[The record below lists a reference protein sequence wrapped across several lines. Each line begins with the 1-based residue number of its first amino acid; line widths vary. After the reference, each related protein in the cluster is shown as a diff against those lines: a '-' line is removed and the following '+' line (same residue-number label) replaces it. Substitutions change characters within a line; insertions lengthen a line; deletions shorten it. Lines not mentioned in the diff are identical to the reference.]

1 MTVNCCHLNNTIELA
16 ACGDGVS
23 CAGSCSALGA
33 SLCPSGNCTGDCEIP
48 FGQEDGEIQTRKESS
63 APTKA
68 VLSDGAHPNA
78 KFGVIMGVVT
88 IQHVTKRGAEPVAG
102 LITLLVFAHVS
113 TP

>member
-1 MTVNCCHLNNTIELA
+1 MQVAAQLLGPRFVHQGTALVTVKYP
-16 ACGDGVS
+16 
-23 CAGSCSALGA
+23 LGKK
-33 SLCPSGNCTGDCEIP
+33 TER
-48 FGQEDGEIQTRKESS
+48 FKQEKNHQRQQRLS
-63 APTKA
+63 